1 MRFSMQ
7 CVNEEKAIQRCIGD
21 FHDLPWVDEIV
32 VIDGGSNDY
41 TIEELRQFSK
51 VKTFVHPWVD
61 EYHNMNC
68 VQRNIGLSYFKE
80 DEIFFM
86 LDFDEQMNDALK
98 IFLSEFDKSMKLGK
112 PEKADLF
119 NIARKTVEPF
129 RHDNSPHAI
138 LHEDGW
144 PIVSHQIG
152 QWPDYQP
159 RLIKKNYH
167 LHWVNCPHHVL
178 DGIKTQEFITDECF
192 LWHYEKDD
200 ARDRERIEKKWLR
213 NKLRREE
220 LGLSD
225 DVFPSTVKPELSK
238 FVQGY
243 FK

>member
-1 MRFSMQ
+1 MQ
-7 CVNEEKAIQRCIGD
+7 CTNEEKVVKRCIGD

-41 TIEELRQFSK
+41 TVEELKQFSK
-51 VKTFVHPWVD
+51 VKVFHHPWID

-68 VQRNIGLSYFKE
+68 IQRNIGLSYFQE
-80 DEIFFM
+80 NEWFFM
-86 LDFDEQMNDALK
+86 LDFDERMNDELK
-98 IFLSEFDKSMKLGK
+98 ELLRIHSEKGQYSDWGNV
-112 PEKADLF
+112 DLI
-119 NIARKTVEPF
+119 NVARRTIEPI
-129 RHDNSPHAI
+129 RYEDSPHAI
-138 LHEDGW
+138 IDEDGW

-159 RLIKKNYH
+159 RLIRKNYH

-178 DGIKTQEFITDECF
+178 DGVKEQNYYGHNCF
-192 LWHYEKDD
+192 LWHFDKDD

-220 LGLSD
+220 LGLKD
-225 DVFPSTVKPELSK
+225 DVFTSSVKPELSQYT
-238 FVQGY
+238 QGY